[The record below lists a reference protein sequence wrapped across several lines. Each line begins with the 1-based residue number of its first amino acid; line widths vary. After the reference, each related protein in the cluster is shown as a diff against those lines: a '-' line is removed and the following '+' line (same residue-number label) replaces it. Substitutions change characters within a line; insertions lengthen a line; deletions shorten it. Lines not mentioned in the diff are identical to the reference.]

1 MSKDMIDLIIVLIGL
16 IITVFIGWKQYY
28 LAKKMNDFIQ
38 KQDVR
43 DEKFR
48 CDSVKAEAIS
58 FIQKYNR
65 TNYKSDI
72 YLLLLCIIAYEYN
85 PIFPYRR
92 KIYRDFCMLDESV
105 RKQILSYYD
114 INYNFDDD
122 LFFDKNIC
130 DLIQDN
136 RRLIWGESKHFDY
149 FYNINY
155 FTNALYKFGRELE
168 PVDNNEFVTK
178 VEDLLLKSN
187 YDDNIEFRRT
197 NLDNNFR
204 YKFTTFDVAYL
215 SLLVAKYIAIY
226 YGEYVDNDIIDL
238 FNSKV
243 PHYDDYK
250 GVRYMEDLFLE
261 TLFYVHFY
269 KIDVENKV

>member
-28 LAKKMNDFIQ
+28 LAKQMNDFIQ

-48 CDSVKAEAIS
+48 YDSVKAEAIS

-65 TNYKSDI
+65 INYKSDI

-114 INYNFDDD
+114 INYNFKNN
-122 LFFDKNIC
+122 LSFAKNIC

-136 RRLIWGESKHFDY
+136 RRLIWGESEHFDY

-168 PVDNNEFVTK
+168 PIDNNEFVTE
-178 VEDLLLKSN
+178 VENLLLKSN
-187 YDDNIEFRRT
+187 YDDDIEFRRT

-215 SLLVAKYIAIY
+215 GLLVAKYIAMY

>member
-1 MSKDMIDLIIVLIGL
+1 
-16 IITVFIGWKQYY
+16 
-28 LAKKMNDFIQ
+28 
-38 KQDVR
+38 
-43 DEKFR
+43 
-48 CDSVKAEAIS
+48 
-58 FIQKYNR
+58 
-65 TNYKSDI
+65 
-72 YLLLLCIIAYEYN
+72 
-85 PIFPYRR
+85 
-92 KIYRDFCMLDESV
+92 MLDESV

-136 RRLIWGESKHFDY
+136 RRLIWGESEHFDY

-187 YDDNIEFRRT
+187 YDDDIEFRRT